1 MDVTVVIVSY
11 NVSSFLDQA
20 LITLSRAIGGLE
32 TEVFVVDNDSA
43 DDSVAMVRARHPWVT
58 LIESGGNLG
67 FARAN
72 NLALARARGRYILL
86 LNPDTVVRPDTLAT
100 MVRFLDDNPDSGA
113 AGCKVLNA
121 DGTLQLACRRGFPTP
136 GAAFYKLIGLSGLF
150 PRSRT
155 FGAYNLTYLDPD
167 ETAEVDAVSGSFM
180 MIRREA
186 LERVGFLDED
196 FFMYGEDLDLCYR
209 IKHDGWKIHY
219 VPGTEIIHF
228 KGEST
233 RTVPTRKSIRDFYVA
248 MRIFVDK
255 HHGTGSRR
263 IVPQWL
269 MATGIYASMAAVY
282 GFRLL
287 KKNWQPLLDLAI
299 LNAALVLGILLRF
312 GVLLE
317 QAPAYTGLQW
327 ASVFV
332 VYSMLYMGTMYF
344 LGVYNRYR
352 YDPARVLL
360 GVFIGFVLNVFI
372 VNFIKEYNFSRIAS
386 IYCWGFNSILLSGWR
401 FAWQLFETR
410 RHGRVV
416 SRAVVAGAIGDAVT
430 VRDRIA
436 GSALHRYEIV
446 GCVETTPGAIR
457 GSVEDGLHVLG
468 LVDDLPGI
476 IMEYGIDTV
485 IMVGA
490 GVPFSRILH
499 ADGRFGMTRPDFK
512 LVPELPAAH
521 DIERGGVPAEITMF
535 SIRPGGMIASD
546 GK

>member
-1 MDVTVVIVSY
+1 MDVSVVIVSY

-20 LITLSRAIGGLE
+20 LITLARAIGGLE
-32 TEVFVVDNDSA
+32 AEVFVVDNDSA
-43 DDSVAMVRARHPWVT
+43 DDSVAMVRDRHPWVN
-58 LIESGGNLG
+58 LIESGGNIG

-72 NLALARARGRYILL
+72 NLALAHALGRYVLL
-86 LNPDTVVRPDTLAT
+86 LNPDTVVRPDTLST
-100 MVRFLDDNPDSGA
+100 MVRFLDTHPESGA
-113 AGCKVLNA
+113 AGCKVLNP

-167 ETAEVDAVSGSFM
+167 ETAEVDALSGSFM

-186 LERVGFLDED
+186 LDQVGFLDED

-209 IKHDGWKIHY
+209 IKNAGWKINY
-219 VPGTEIIHF
+219 VPDTEIIHF

-233 RTVPTRKSIRDFYVA
+233 RTVPTHKSIRDFYIA

-255 HHGTGSRR
+255 HHGMGSRR
-263 IVPQWL
+263 IMPQWL
-269 MATGIYASMAAVY
+269 MVSGIYASMAAVY
-282 GFRLL
+282 SLRLL
-287 KKNWQPLLDLAI
+287 KKNWQPLLDLAL
-299 LNAALVLGILLRF
+299 LNTAMVMGILLRF

-317 QAPAYTGLQW
+317 QAPAYSGLQW

-332 VYSMLYMGTMYF
+332 VYSVLYMGTMYF
-344 LGVYNRYR
+344 LGVYNRHR

-372 VNFIKEYNFSRIAS
+372 VNFFEEYNFSRIAS

-401 FAWQLFETR
+401 FIWQLSEVK
-410 RHGRVV
+410 RHGSAI
-416 SRAVVAGAIGDAVT
+416 SRAVVAGAVCDAVV

-436 GSALHRYEIV
+436 GSSLHQYDII

-457 GSVEDGLHVLG
+457 GTVEDGLHVLG
-468 LVDDLPGI
+468 LVDDIPGI
-476 IMEYGIDTV
+476 INEYGIDTV
-485 IMVGA
+485 IMVGT
-490 GVPFSRILH
+490 GMPFARILH
-499 ADGRFGMTRPDFK
+499 ADGRFGVSRPDFK
-512 LVPELPAAH
+512 LVPELPPAH
-521 DIERGGVPAEITMF
+521 GVESEEDMAEIAMF
-535 SIRPGGMIASD
+535 SIRPGGTISSD
-546 GK
+546 GN